1 MKKITI
7 AAIAILLFAA
17 CTKES
22 ALENS
27 LQSESLSAKNSSKE
41 KQRVTRPIRNAMG
54 SDPDL
59 SVAPLPCGS
68 GIFAGGGALFY
79 GTSSHFGKVH
89 GRSVNKTC
97 SLTADGKLALTSED
111 VTYAANG
118 DEIWTH
124 GSIVI
129 TFPTDGSSIA
139 TITGGSK
146 IVGGTG
152 RFTGATGYYIYENM
166 VVDLVT
172 GHESHTAYGEIT
184 Y

>member
-22 ALENS
+22 TMENS
-27 LQSESLSAKNSSKE
+27 LQSESLSAKNSAKE
-41 KQRVTRPIRNAMG
+41 KQRVTRSIINALE

-59 SVAPLPCGS
+59 SLAPLPCGV
-68 GIFAGGGALFY
+68 GGGALIY
-79 GTSSHFGKVH
+79 GTMSHMGKVH
-89 GRSVNKTC
+89 GKSVNKTC
-97 SLTADGKLALTSED
+97 SLTPDGKVAVTSED

-124 GSIVI
+124 GSILI
-129 TFPTDGSSIA
+129 SFPTDGSTIA
-139 TITGGSK
+139 TITGGST

-152 RFTGATGYYIYENM
+152 RFTGATGYFIYENM
-166 VVDLVT
+166 VVDLLT